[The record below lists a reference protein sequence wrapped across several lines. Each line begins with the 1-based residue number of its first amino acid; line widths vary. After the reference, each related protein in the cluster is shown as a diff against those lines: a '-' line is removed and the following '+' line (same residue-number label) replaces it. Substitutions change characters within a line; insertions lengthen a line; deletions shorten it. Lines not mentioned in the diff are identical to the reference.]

1 MPCTVHPVN
10 MENPVANGLPGGDG
24 AEADAIIEALR
35 PVVAGLAATF
45 GRSCEVVVHDFRQP
59 DGSVVLIAGD
69 LTGRTVGGSMS
80 EIGMDL
86 LRQGDAA
93 PDRLN
98 YVTRTPSG
106 RMLKSSTVVL
116 RTSRGTA
123 FGAFCV
129 NLDITA
135 LHQVHG
141 LVGDLVGVAGTP
153 PAVPG
158 AAVPTTTFSND
169 VDDVVDA
176 AVDGLQ
182 LAHGKQWAGLDRA
195 ERIAL
200 FRRLDATGV
209 FAVRRAVPRVAARL
223 GISRASAYAYLADV
237 RRAGRRTDT
246 GAGREGAGAAGDGG
260 EGAGAGR
267 GAVAGAADGGDTP
280 AGHGG
285 AGGGPAPDPRG

>member
-1 MPCTVHPVN
+1 MSSS
-10 MENPVANGLPGGDG
+10 
-24 AEADAIIEALR
+24 EADLIIAALR
-35 PVVAGLAATF
+35 PVAEGLAATL
-45 GRSCEVVVHDFRQP
+45 GRSCEVVVHDFRRP
-59 DGSVVLIAGD
+59 EGSVAVIAGD
-69 LTGRTVGGSMS
+69 LTGRTVGGAMS
-80 EIGMDL
+80 QIGMDL

-116 RTSRGTA
+116 RTSDGTA

-135 LHQVHG
+135 LRQVHE
-141 LVGDLVGVAGTP
+141 LVGDLVGVGDLA
-153 PAVPG
+153 AVAAG

-182 LAHGKQWAGLDRA
+182 LAQGKQWADLDRA

-200 FRRLDATGV
+200 FARLEATGV
-209 FAVRRAVPRVAARL
+209 FAMRRAVPRVAARL
-223 GISRASAYAYLADV
+223 GISRASAYAYLSDV
-237 RRAGRRTDT
+237 RKQAQAEPAGRTSRKSHTSL
-246 GAGREGAGAAGDGG
+246 G
-260 EGAGAGR
+260 EGGS
-267 GAVAGAADGGDTP
+267 V
-280 AGHGG
+280 
-285 AGGGPAPDPRG
+285 

>member
-1 MPCTVHPVN
+1 MRGDAEGAPAAAEEP
-10 MENPVANGLPGGDG
+10 PGGAEDG
-24 AEADAIIEALR
+24 AGEPPGRAADSAEADAVIEALR

-45 GRSCEVVVHDFRQP
+45 GPSCEVVVHDFRRP
-59 DGSVVLIAGD
+59 DGSVVIIAGD

-86 LRQGDAA
+86 LRQGDTA

-135 LHQVHG
+135 LHQARA
-141 LVGDLVGVAGTP
+141 LLGDLAGVDPNT
-153 PAVPG
+153 AVLPG

-182 LAHGKQWAGLDRA
+182 LARGKQWADLDRA
-195 ERIAL
+195 ERVAL
-200 FRRLDATGV
+200 FRRLEATGV

-223 GISRASAYAYLADV
+223 GISRASAYAYLSEV
-237 RRAGRRTDT
+237 RRGEPAAGRTS
-246 GAGREGAGAAGDGG
+246 GAGRPAIGFGG
-260 EGAGAGR
+260 ERPDAPGALEE
-267 GAVAGAADGGDTP
+267 P
-280 AGHGG
+280 
-285 AGGGPAPDPRG
+285 